1 MGVPPSRPTSFNL
14 VRILLSTGLG
24 RVVLAV
30 GVLLVI
36 AAISVPAV
44 VFVRLMSPSGPLP
57 ADQSQLSQTTIG
69 ESIKVVVRIDQ
80 RAADGS
86 VSATLLQQTGSQ
98 QYRATGQTLQL
109 SLAGDLQVAMGGAS
123 DLTTGAIIEAVGVVT
138 STNATTV
145 HQVTVLTNFVTVSS

>member
-1 MGVPPSRPTSFNL
+1 
-14 VRILLSTGLG
+14 
-24 RVVLAV
+24 
-30 GVLLVI
+30 
-36 AAISVPAV
+36 
-44 VFVRLMSPSGPLP
+44 MSPSGPLP

-123 DLTTGAIIEAVGVVT
+123 DLTTGAIIEAVGVVISPHAPT
-138 STNATTV
+138 AHPLQLLN
-145 HQVTVLTNFVTVSS
+145 